1 MRVGSIIT
9 YMNDVI
15 CPNCGKK
22 VEISKVL
29 RLQIE
34 KDIVKKEREIHK
46 IELENIKKTTLA
58 ESAKKLREQFE
69 LQIKQTAEDANAKD
83 EQNKKLIGELTQL
96 TIQLREAKEEKREA
110 KLEMEKKLLEEEG
123 KIREEALKKAGEENR
138 LKILEKEKQL
148 QDALKANE
156 DMRRKLQQ
164 GSQQTQ
170 GEAFELNF
178 EKKLKSEFPND
189 KISQV
194 LKGMRGAD
202 LIQEVW
208 DKNNN
213 KCGII
218 LWELKNTKS
227 WNEQW
232 IDKLKIDQRAVTGDY
247 AVIIS
252 ETLPPEV
259 DSAKYHK
266 NVWITKQNFVIG
278 LACALRMNLIQIAMA
293 KRASEGKKEK
303 TDMLYSY
310 LSGTEFRLRIEAII
324 EAFTNMQA
332 EIEKEK
338 RYFANKWARD
348 EKNIRAVIDNTYG
361 MHGDLKGIMGN
372 VLPQI
377 KGLADSSDDQLRL
390 TE

>member
-1 MRVGSIIT
+1 
-9 YMNDVI
+9 MNDVI

>member
-1 MRVGSIIT
+1 
-9 YMNDVI
+9 MNDVI

-208 DKNNN
+208 DRNNN

>member
-1 MRVGSIIT
+1 
-9 YMNDVI
+9 MNDVV

-22 VEISKVL
+22 VEISRAL

-34 KDIVKKEREIHK
+34 KDVVKKERENYK
-46 IELENIKKTTLA
+46 IELENIKKSTLA

-96 TIQLREAKEEKREA
+96 TVRLREAKEEKREA

-123 KIREEALKKAGEENR
+123 KIREEASKKAGEESR

-156 DMRRKLQQ
+156 DMRRKLSQ

-170 GEAFELNF
+170 GETFELDF
-178 EKKLKSEFPND
+178 ERKLKNEFPND
-189 KISQV
+189 KISEV

-202 LIQEVW
+202 LMQEVW
-208 DKNNN
+208 DRNGN

-227 WNEQW
+227 WEEKW
-232 IDKLKIDQRAVTGDY
+232 IEKLKIDQRRVTSDY
-247 AVIIS
+247 AVIVS
-252 ETLPPEV
+252 QVLPSGI
-259 DSAKYHK
+259 DTAKYHK
-266 NVWITKQNFVIG
+266 NIWLTKQNFVIG
-278 LACALRMNLIQIAMA
+278 LACALRLNLIQIAMA

-303 TDMLYSY
+303 TDLLYSY

-324 EAFTNMQA
+324 EAFTNMQT

-338 RYFANKWARD
+338 RYFSNKWARD
-348 EKNIRAVIDNTYG
+348 EKNIRAVVDNTYG
-361 MHGDLKGIMGN
+361 MHGDLKGIVGS

-377 KGLADSSDDQLRL
+377 KGLSDSSDDQLRL